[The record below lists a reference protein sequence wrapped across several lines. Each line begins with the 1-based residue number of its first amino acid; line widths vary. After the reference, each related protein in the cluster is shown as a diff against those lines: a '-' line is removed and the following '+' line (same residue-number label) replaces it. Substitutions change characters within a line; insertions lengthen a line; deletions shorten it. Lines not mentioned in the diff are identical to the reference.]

1 MRVMLEIQGDNN
13 EQLLTDVGY
22 AIAHFC
28 YVTVMLT
35 LTATCHQSK
44 IKLCTVCC
52 FLTIFQELNK
62 RSSTKAKQF

>member
-1 MRVMLEIQGDNN
+1 MRVMLETQAHNN
-13 EQLLTDVGY
+13 EQLLSDVGY

-35 LTATCHQSK
+35 LTATCHRCK
-44 IKLCTVCC
+44 VKLCMVCC
-52 FLTIFQELNK
+52 FITIFQELNK